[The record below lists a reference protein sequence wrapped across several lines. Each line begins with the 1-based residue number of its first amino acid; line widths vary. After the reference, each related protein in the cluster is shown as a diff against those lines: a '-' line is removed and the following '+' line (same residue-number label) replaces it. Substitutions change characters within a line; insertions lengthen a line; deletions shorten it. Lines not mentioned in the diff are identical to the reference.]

1 MNEDAAAE
9 VTPTAW
15 PVIVSLIELIFLGDV
30 PKGRFNDRRVTI
42 AADLI
47 ISIINFLISVK
58 ADFLFSYQPP
68 VNLVAL
74 CIMLPASYILSP
86 RWFHK
91 VFLYFLPHRHHH
103 PLLTKILGER
113 LHD

>member
-1 MNEDAAAE
+1 VNEDAAAE
-9 VTPTAW
+9 VTFITW
-15 PVIVSLIELIFLGDV
+15 PGIVSFIALIFLGDV
-30 PKGRFNDRRVTI
+30 PQSYFNHRGVTI
-42 AADLI
+42 SADLTI
-47 ISIINFLISVK
+47 LIINFLISVK

-91 VFLYFLPHRHHH
+91 VFNIYPIIITIRYLP
-103 PLLTKILGER
+103 KF
-113 LHD
+113 